1 MINRK
6 QLCGEMFLHGSD
18 FFINVAGADT
28 VFVVKQCM
36 FQYVNLFVEEWQG
49 LDSSPCLLNGFS

>member
-18 FFINVAGADT
+18 FLST
-28 VFVVKQCM
+28 LLEQT
-36 FQYVNLFVEEWQG
+36 QYLW
-49 LDSSPCLLNGFS
+49 